1 LARWFTQEGWG
12 IKDLH
17 RLIMTSSVYQQS
29 STNTASAAAAIS
41 DPENR
46 LLNHFPIQRLQ
57 AEEIRDAL
65 LAVAGQL
72 DGRIGGKTVPL
83 RNRQFVFNHTSKDA
97 TTYVSTRRALYM
109 PIIRNNL
116 YDLFQQ
122 FDYPD
127 PSTSTGLRNS
137 TIVSPQALL
146 LMNSDLVMQAADA
159 LASKLR
165 PLSGVEKRLHLAY
178 QLAFGREAQP
188 SEIQRARNFITV
200 TDAALASDIS
210 DANQRENRAWSLYCQ
225 TLFMANEF
233 IYLR

>member
-1 LARWFTQEGWG
+1 
-12 IKDLH
+12 
-17 RLIMTSSVYQQS
+17 M
-29 STNTASAAAAIS
+29 
-41 DPENR
+41 
-46 LLNHFPIQRLQ
+46 
-57 AEEIRDAL
+57 
-65 LAVAGQL
+65 
-72 DGRIGGKTVPL
+72 GGKTVPL

-97 TTYVSTRRALYM
+97 TTYDSVRRALYL

-127 PSTSTGLRNS
+127 PTVSTGLRNA

-146 LMNSDLVMQAADA
+146 LMNNDLVMQAADA
-159 LASKLR
+159 LATKLVKL
-165 PLSGVEKRLHLAY
+165 PDVDERLQAAY
-178 QLAFGREAQP
+178 QLAYGRTVKPQ
-188 SEIQRARNFITV
+188 EIQRARDFLTA

-210 DANQRENRAWSLYCQ
+210 DAAVRESRAWSLYCQ